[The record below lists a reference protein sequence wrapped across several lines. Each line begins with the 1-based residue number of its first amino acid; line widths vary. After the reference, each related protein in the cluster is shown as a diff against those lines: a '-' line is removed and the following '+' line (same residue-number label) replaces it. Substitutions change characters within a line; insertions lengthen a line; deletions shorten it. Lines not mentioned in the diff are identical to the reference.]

1 MMDGEGANSKLPQ
14 KFCFLFLYGC
24 TTFFY
29 VCLHLY
35 FIWLSIDL
43 YIFFFYNLKLSST
56 IVQNSP
62 KPCVAGLWAVRSVF
76 LFSYIIWCF
85 FAPIHAPE
93 RIASDTRF
101 WKMVHD
107 IVHFAV
113 FPHFFISYWLSRL
126 FNGHFLGRQWADY
139 GQVRN
144 LMASFWSHIG
154 PILGS

>member
-1 MMDGEGANSKLPQ
+1 MMDGEGQILSCLKNSVFCSCTAVRRFLCLPAYILYMAIYRPIY
-14 KFCFLFLYGC
+14 FL
-24 TTFFY
+24 
-29 VCLHLY
+29 
-35 FIWLSIDL
+35 
-43 YIFFFYNLKLSST
+43 FYNLKLSST
-56 IVQNSP
+56 IVQNSQ

-93 RIASDTRF
+93 QIASDTRF

-113 FPHFFISYWLSRL
+113 FPHFFISCWLSRL